1 MLIND
6 LNESMHNVR
15 NRSAAKG
22 SHNSRYYDV
31 YENNTYVHE
40 KTSRPSTP
48 KSTRFEAVDR
58 SKSASSSYYETSNSM
73 SKSESKKFLGS
84 SNSIEERSS
93 PHRDYLYQ
101 KYGKFGGTWEP
112 RMPKRNTLEDGWYR
126 SISKEMG
133 TPRSPSPRR
142 NFGSRN
148 LTIHQE
154 YNSAIGRPVSALSR
168 SSGGSAYSSRAGS
181 PILKTRGNHSRSVS
195 PKNVVIG
202 PVTEMIETKRELERH
217 GQQEYFRGR
226 DSRHGKVSFF
236 LLLRLFLSQ
245 ELL

>member
-1 MLIND
+1 
-6 LNESMHNVR
+6 
-15 NRSAAKG
+15 
-22 SHNSRYYDV
+22 
-31 YENNTYVHE
+31 VHE
-40 KTSRPSTP
+40 TSSRPTTP
-48 KSTRFEAVDR
+48 KTTRFESDR
-58 SKSASSSYYETSNSM
+58 AKSESRSFYETSNTVNRT
-73 SKSESKKFLGS
+73 ESKNYLGS
-84 SNSIEERSS
+84 TSSIEERTS

-112 RMPKRNTLEDGWYR
+112 RMPKRSTLEDGWYR

-142 NFGSRN
+142 NYGSRN

-154 YNSAIGRPVSALSR
+154 QSTAIGRPISALSR

-181 PILKTRGNHSRSVS
+181 PILKTRGSHSRSVS

-217 GQQEYFRGR
+217 GQQEYYRGR
-226 DSRHGKVSFF
+226 DSRQGKVSVYG
-236 LLLRLFLSQ
+236 LFL
-245 ELL
+245 

>member
-1 MLIND
+1 MRNRSLIPPTDILIDSLND
-6 LNESMHNVR
+6 TMHNTS

-40 KTSRPSTP
+40 RTSRPTTP
-48 KSTRFEAVDR
+48 KATRFETGRGKSESR
-58 SKSASSSYYETSNSM
+58 SFYESSNSM
-73 SKSESKKFLGS
+73 NRTESRKFQGS
-84 SNSIEERSS
+84 SSSIEERSS

-112 RMPKRNTLEDGWYR
+112 RMPKRSTLEDGWYR

-133 TPRSPSPRR
+133 TPRSVSPRR
-142 NFGSRN
+142 NYGSRN
-148 LTIHQE
+148 LMIHQE
-154 YNSAIGRPVSALSR
+154 QNTAIGRPISALSR

-181 PILKTRGNHSRSVS
+181 PILKTRASHSRSVS

-202 PVTEMIETKRELERH
+202 PVTEMIETKREFERH

-226 DSRHGKVSFF
+226 DSRQGKVS
-236 LLLRLFLSQ
+236 SA
-245 ELL
+245 